1 MPQDYVIDE
10 FRIDLDL
17 DDPSTLFG
25 PVSEECLEFQS
36 DRDERYVELS
46 TVYGR
51 QFIGSK
57 TLDPRRHR
65 RWCCLC
71 LKDENF
77 WLEVSTSIDATVA
90 GKD

>member
-46 TVYGR
+46 TVLR
-51 QFIGSK
+51 TAIHREQNLGS
-57 TLDPRRHR
+57 T
-65 RWCCLC
+65 
-71 LKDENF
+71 
-77 WLEVSTSIDATVA
+77 
-90 GKD
+90 